1 MNEQA
6 GIEEFPSDAYRET
19 VLRPAFLGVKSHLHY
34 VRRIDRAHLV
44 MLAEQAILPKADA
57 ATILTALPQIDA
69 GLELDTMQDAGRFED
84 LFFLL
89 EDRLIARLGPEL
101 GGSLHVAR
109 SRNDLEATTFKMAL
123 KDRLRGAMDHLCG
136 LLAALLAA
144 ARREQSTI
152 IVAYTH
158 GQPAQPTTMGHYL
171 GAIIE
176 SLLRQHERL
185 GDAYRTVD
193 LCPLGAAAITTTGFP
208 IDRHRTASLLGFA
221 APQENSYGCIA
232 SVDYLTV
239 TYSALKLTLLDI
251 GRLCQDLA
259 FWCGFEVNQLRASN
273 GFVQVS
279 SIMPQ
284 KRNPLAIEHARTMAS
299 LGAGQCEAVISTVHN
314 TPLAD
319 MVDAESPT
327 QQAGYAAFD
336 SFRRT
341 TKLLAALVDGLTVNR
356 DSVDRNIAASF
367 ITMTELAD
375 SLARLEGIS
384 FRTAHHVTSHLVRA
398 MSADELRMSDLNET
412 LLGRSFESVVG
423 RPPLLRGEELR
434 RLVGAEH
441 FVAVRRA
448 FGGPGQ
454 AALEASLCRYEDGLA
469 GFVSGNRRLAEAEAQ
484 SIEQLDAAVR
494 GICRQ

>member
-1 MNEQA
+1 MNDKA

-19 VLRPAFLGVKSHLHY
+19 VLRPAFLGAKSHLQY
-34 VRRIDRAHLV
+34 IRRIDRAHLV
-44 MLAEQAILPKADA
+44 MLAEQAILPSADA
-57 ATILTALPQIDA
+57 ATILAALPQIDA
-69 GLELDTMQDAGRFED
+69 ELDLDAMKDAGRFED

-123 KDRLRGAMDHLCG
+123 KTRLRAAMGQLCD
-136 LLAALLAA
+136 LLAALLGV
-144 ARREQSTI
+144 ARREQSTV

-185 GDAYRTVD
+185 SDAYRTVD

-232 SVDYLTV
+232 SVDYLTA
-239 TYSALKLTLLDI
+239 TYSALKLALLDI

-299 LGAGQCEAVISTVHN
+299 IGAGQCETVIGTVHN

-327 QQAGYAAFD
+327 QQAGYGAFD
-336 SFRRT
+336 SFART
-341 TKLLAALVDGLTVNR
+341 TRLLAALVSGLTINR
-356 DSVDRNIAASF
+356 DSVERNIAASF

-398 MSADELRMSDLNET
+398 MSASDLRMSDLNEA
-412 LLGRSFESVVG
+412 LLGSSFESVVG
-423 RPPLLRGEELR
+423 RPPRLRGEELR
-434 RLVGAEH
+434 RLIEAEH
-441 FVAVRRA
+441 FVSVRQA
-448 FGGPGQ
+448 FGGPGA
-454 AALEASLCRYEDGLA
+454 AALEASLGRYEDQLDAYIAGNQVLA
-469 GFVSGNRRLAEAEAQ
+469 QAEAQ
-484 SIEQLDAAVR
+484 STEQLYNAVR
-494 GICRQ
+494 EICER